1 MGAMTDRSRCF
12 TATVLGDPKKRVVV
26 PLPFEP
32 DDAWGPKPAH
42 PVAGSVNGVRV
53 RAVVEV
59 VDDGWGIVLGPAWRR
74 DFGIAPG
81 DEVEVILS
89 PEGPQRE
96 DLAEDIAAALAAEPE
111 AGAFFDGL
119 AQFYRRAYLRWIDAT
134 KRRPE
139 VRAERIAAVV
149 DLLKAGI
156 KERPR

>member
-139 VRAERIAAVV
+139 VRAERIVAVV